1 MAAGPWHDDHV
12 ATSLTFDEHLHV
24 LRASGDRLA
33 DIASSVDESTR
44 VPTCPAWTV
53 RKLLA
58 HQTMVHRWAT
68 ATVTGADP
76 EAVPAQT
83 EIVATVDDI
92 LDYYRSGLDLLVNAL
107 AEASRDLDVM
117 TFLND
122 APAPRHFWARRQA
135 HETTMH
141 MVDALAAALGVPP
154 TADEAAIVPNVAV
167 DGIDELLCG
176 FFTRG
181 RSKLFDGEE
190 FTVLVRPSDGERA
203 WLVQVAERLTTKP
216 VRAADDAIADGGDGA
231 VSLAGTAAELY
242 LGLWNRGD
250 EITVSGQPDLLDRW
264 RAVQRITWS

>member
-1 MAAGPWHDDHV
+1 MP
-12 ATSLTFDEHLHV
+12 TSLTFDEHLDV
-24 LRASGDRLA
+24 VRLSGDRLV
-33 DIASSVDESTR
+33 DLASSVDESTR

-68 ATVTGADP
+68 ATLTGADSGALP
-76 EAVPAQT
+76 NQT
-83 EIVATVDDI
+83 EIAATVDDI
-92 LDYYRSGLDLLVNAL
+92 VGHFRNGLDLLITSL
-107 AEASRDLDVM
+107 AEAEPDLDVM
-117 TFLND
+117 SFLND

-141 MVDALAAALGVPP
+141 MVDALSATLDRLP
-154 TADEAAIVPNVAV
+154 TAAEAAIAPNVAV

-203 WLVQVAERLTTKP
+203 WLLRVAERLTTEP
-216 VRAADDAIADGGDGA
+216 VPAADAGIADGGDAA
-231 VSLAGTAAELY
+231 VSLTGTAAEVY

-250 EITVSGQPDLLDRW
+250 EITVAGRPDLLDRW
-264 RAVQRITWS
+264 RAVQRVTWG